1 VTADFASV
9 SNDYFSVMAIQLVAG
24 RAFTTGDREGGE
36 QVAIV
41 SAELARRVYGSPA
54 KAIGRTLVVGRGP
67 TDGYSIVGVTADTK
81 VRSLAESPR
90 FMAYLP
96 IGQSHVQEVSAM
108 IRGDIATA
116 ASAARTTLRAL
127 DADLPL
133 MNNST
138 FEQYTS
144 VALLPQR
151 LAGVVSATLGL
162 AGLLLAAIGV
172 YGIVAYAVS
181 QRTREIGIRVAVGA
195 TPGGVARFMAG
206 EGVRVAAIGVV
217 IGLGLAL
224 GGAQLMRS
232 FLLGMNP
239 YDPLAFGGA
248 AAGLLAVA
256 AVACVVPARRAAKV
270 DPIVALRAE

>member
-1 VTADFASV
+1 
-9 SNDYFSVMAIQLVAG
+9 
-24 RAFTTGDREGGE
+24 
-36 QVAIV
+36 
-41 SAELARRVYGSPA
+41 
-54 KAIGRTLVVGRGP
+54 
-67 TDGYSIVGVTADTK
+67 
-81 VRSLAESPR
+81 
-90 FMAYLP
+90 MAYLAV
-96 IGQSHVQEVSAM
+96 GQSHVQEISAM
-108 IRGDIATA
+108 IRGDVTTA
-116 ASAARTTLRAL
+116 ASAGRTTLRAL

-195 TPGGVARFMAG
+195 TPGGVARFMAV

-217 IGLGLAL
+217 IGLALAL

-270 DPIVALRAE
+270 NPIVALRAE